1 MVTVDLL
8 LLLPLLTAMAVAVA
22 STIRELQLQYF
33 VAATFDNFGLLAL
46 SSLVRILGERFDHS
60 FPACAFFFFFFFFF
74 FFQVEIHFSR
84 PGSVHYG
91 SAS

>member
-1 MVTVDLL
+1 MVTVD

-22 STIRELQLQYF
+22 STIRELRLQYF

-60 FPACAFFFFFFFFF
+60 FPACAFFFFFL